1 MGLYEVPGLEGW
13 LIMIAVLFGLMAF
26 NELSRTT
33 RWGGIVLF
41 LVLPILL
48 TIFVWPKTAAAGNE
62 HGTGYWFTWVKTYS
76 ALAGSLG
83 FMAIRF
89 IPGLANKKWALL
101 FPPLIL
107 AINIFEACIR
117 DFQVY
122 SYGAWEGEYINHL
135 WLMSGSW
142 NIFNGIAGI
151 LNILTICG
159 WVGIYISK
167 DKTKD
172 MIWPDMIWAWII
184 AYDVWNFAYTYN
196 CLADRS
202 FYCGL
207 ALLLSCTIPAFF
219 VKRGAWLQH
228 RAATLSLWAMFVMTV
243 PQFTSTIA
251 PVNTTHDPKA
261 LFIVSFLAFVLNLA
275 LFIYQIYRIRKRKLN
290 AFKDE
295 LYKDTKA
302 YQSIISETT

>member
-1 MGLYEVPGLEGW
+1 MGLYDVPGLHGW
-13 LIMIAVLFGLMAF
+13 LILIVVLFGLMAF

-33 RWGGIVLF
+33 RWGGVVLF
-41 LVLPILL
+41 IILPILL
-48 TIFVWPKTAAAGNE
+48 TIFVWPKTAAMDNE

-76 ALAGSLG
+76 ALTGCIG
-83 FMAIRF
+83 FMAIRYT
-89 IPGLANKKWALL
+89 PSLAKKKWVLL

-107 AINIFEACIR
+107 SINILEACVR

-122 SYGAWEGEYINHL
+122 SYGAWQGEYIDHL
-135 WLMSGSW
+135 WMMSGSW
-142 NIFNGIAGI
+142 NILNGIAGI

-159 WVGIYISK
+159 WAGIYISK

-207 ALLLSCTIPAFF
+207 TLLLSCTIPAFF
-219 VKRGAWLQH
+219 TKRGAWLQH

-243 PQFTSTIA
+243 PEFNTQMA
-251 PVNTTHDPKA
+251 PVHSTRSPKA
-261 LFIVSFLAFVLNLA
+261 LFIVSILAFVLNLA
-275 LFIYQIYRIRKRKLN
+275 LFVFQTIRIRRHKLN
-290 AFKDE
+290 PLKDE
-295 LYKDTKA
+295 LYTETKA
-302 YQSIISETT
+302 YKSVVAETA